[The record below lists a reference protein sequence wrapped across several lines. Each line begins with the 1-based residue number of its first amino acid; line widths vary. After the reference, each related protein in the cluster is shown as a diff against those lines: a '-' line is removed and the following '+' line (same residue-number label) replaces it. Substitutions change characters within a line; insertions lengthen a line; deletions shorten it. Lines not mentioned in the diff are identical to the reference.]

1 MVDLLSA
8 VEGGSQ
14 GEEFQID
21 ADFCNFSHI
30 SEHQI
35 DESALDIV
43 WYSNVIVLPLIAFI
57 GLSCNLLNMTI
68 LTSNKAAKRIPS
80 WNLLLALA
88 ICDCLFLIFA
98 TLDVTPLSIPSLAF
112 SITFNHYYTRV
123 VLYIR
128 TLASIFYKSSVLI
141 VVAFNFERYICVVHP
156 LRSHRLITNRNSRNA
171 ICLAFLISFL
181 CSIQWPLAYNVNY
194 CYEHNSQQYFYVILK
209 TTNTALQIY
218 YKIMDYV
225 TLLAFNILPILAL
238 LYMNCRIIFTLR
250 RVVDEDTKRED
261 EWKFSDGALVQ
272 QENRNNRT
280 LHANAMLFAVAIM
293 LFLCIGPQAPAR
305 ILFDLY
311 GQYHPHAILYTC
323 LSQQLVFL
331 NASLNFGLYCVVSK
345 RYRTLMKQT
354 LKKLLHKLEVV
365 DRPFQISLRATKSTS
380 APLTSMEEHHAHLL
394 LNQPNNNNTNIIENN
409 V

>member
-1 MVDLLSA
+1 
-8 VEGGSQ
+8 
-14 GEEFQID
+14 
-21 ADFCNFSHI
+21 
-30 SEHQI
+30 
-35 DESALDIV
+35 
-43 WYSNVIVLPLIAFI
+43 
-57 GLSCNLLNMTI
+57 
-68 LTSNKAAKRIPS
+68 
-80 WNLLLALA
+80 
-88 ICDCLFLIFA
+88 
-98 TLDVTPLSIPSLAF
+98 
-112 SITFNHYYTRV
+112 
-123 VLYIR
+123 
-128 TLASIFYKSSVLI
+128 
-141 VVAFNFERYICVVHP
+141 
-156 LRSHRLITNRNSRNA
+156 
-171 ICLAFLISFL
+171 
-181 CSIQWPLAYNVNY
+181 
-194 CYEHNSQQYFYVILK
+194 
-209 TTNTALQIY
+209 
-218 YKIMDYV
+218 MDYV

-272 QENRNNRT
+272 QENRNNRTLHANAMLFAVAIMLFLCIGPQAPARILFDLYGQYHPHAILYTCLSQQLENRNNRT

-394 LNQPNNNNTNIIENN
+394 LNQPNNNNNIIENN